1 MDVNDLR
8 IAVTVLSLLVF
19 LGLLAWV
26 LQARHRSAFD
36 EAAHMPLIEDEQQ
49 RDRAKP

>member
-19 LGLLAWV
+19 LGLVAWV
-26 LQARHRSAFD
+26 VQSRHRAAFE
-36 EAAHMPLIEDEQQ
+36 EAARLPLNDEP
-49 RDRAKP
+49 DRS

>member
-8 IAVTVLSLLVF
+8 IAVTVLSLLAF

-26 LQARHRSAFD
+26 VAGRRREAFE
-36 EAAHMPLIEDEQQ
+36 EAARIPLDDETEG
-49 RDRAKP
+49 AAP

>member
-8 IAVTVLSLLVF
+8 IAVTVLSLAVF

-26 LQARHRSAFD
+26 LQARHRPAFD
-36 EAAHMPLIEDEQQ
+36 EAARLPLDDEQQ
-49 RDRAKP
+49 PDRTRP

>member
-19 LGLLAWV
+19 LGLVAWV
-26 LQARHRSAFD
+26 VQSRHRAALD
-36 EAAHMPLIEDEQQ
+36 EAARLPLNDEP
-49 RDRAKP
+49 DRS

>member
-8 IAVTVLSLLVF
+8 VAVTVVSLLVF

-26 LQARHRSAFD
+26 ARSRHRQAFD
-36 EAAHMPLIEDEQQ
+36 EAARIPLAD
-49 RDRAKP
+49 DSKVPAP

>member
-8 IAVTVLSLLVF
+8 IAVTVLSLLAF

-26 LQARHRSAFD
+26 AASRRRQAFE
-36 EAAHMPLIEDEQQ
+36 EAALIPLAD
-49 RDRAKP
+49 DSKVPAP

>member
-26 LQARHRSAFD
+26 GHGRHRRAFE
-36 EAAHMPLIEDEQQ
+36 EAALIPLADDPEVTV
-49 RDRAKP
+49 P

>member
-26 LQARHRSAFD
+26 AGSRHRQAFE
-36 EAAHMPLIEDEQQ
+36 EAALLPLTDEH
-49 RDRAKP
+49 DRPAP

>member
-8 IAVTVLSLLVF
+8 IAVTVVSLLVF

-26 LQARHRSAFD
+26 GMRRHRLGFE
-36 EAAHMPLIEDEQQ
+36 EAARLPLIDELERPQ
-49 RDRAKP
+49 P

>member
-19 LGLLAWV
+19 LGLLGWV
-26 LQARHRSAFD
+26 LQARHRAAFEVAARLPLDD
-36 EAAHMPLIEDEQQ
+36 E
-49 RDRAKP
+49 RDDRTSP

>member
-26 LQARHRSAFD
+26 AKSRHRQAFE
-36 EAAHMPLIEDEQQ
+36 EAALIPLAD
-49 RDRAKP
+49 DSKVPAP

>member
-8 IAVTVLSLLVF
+8 IAVTVVSLLVF

-26 LQARHRSAFD
+26 GAGHRRLAFEQAALIPLDD
-36 EAAHMPLIEDEQQ
+36 EAKVPT
-49 RDRAKP
+49 P

>member
-8 IAVTVLSLLVF
+8 VAVTVLSLLVF

-26 LQARHRSAFD
+26 FQTRHGRAFE
-36 EAAHMPLIEDEQQ
+36 EAARLPLSDEQQ
-49 RDRAKP
+49 HDGPLP